1 VSAIPVYTTTL
12 PKTRAAQS
20 SIMFDWQAHVI
31 ESYQHSRRQEG
42 GALQSKL
49 ASQVRALIGRPIAP
63 GSIYVDLDERLAQA
77 VVDGIMFRWRN
88 SDLVLVRPCAA
99 CGSGQ
104 FESPA
109 LNSPADVGYALSAW
123 QPLHASCHLE
133 DPVDWLY
140 SDS

>member
-1 VSAIPVYTTTL
+1 MYTTTL
-12 PKTRAAQS
+12 PKAPAMQS
-20 SIMFDWQAHVI
+20 DITFDWQAHVI
-31 ESYQHSRRQEG
+31 DIYRHSRRQEG
-42 GALQSKL
+42 GALQGKL
-49 ASQVRALIGRPIAP
+49 AAQVRALIGRPIAP

-88 SDLVLVRPCAA
+88 SALVVVRPCAA

-109 LNSPADVGYALSAW
+109 LNGPADVGYALSAW
-123 QPLHASCHLE
+123 QPLHSGCQLE